1 MSNNDGTIIKVKP
14 NFSYTG
20 VSEKNNETGDTQ
32 NANVEEQKVKSEET
46 KDFSN
51 SHSHNPNT
59 NPKKKKANPSPNP
72 RKNSAY
78 YQNQCVEDTPP
89 PILIDTDVKSK
100 VFKAQDFSNS
110 FVVLILFHH
119 AWDYQGTK
127 EMESFSEHVEK
138 FKDQNCKLLG
148 VSRDG
153 PSVLKDWMD
162 ECGWPIPVISDMNLA
177 PKDFGII
184 QRLGLP
190 LQHGYAVPSAVVI
203 DKKGVIRTIASH
215 SPSDGGCCVGEILR
229 IVTALNQVVV
239 PGDNGKLTPA
249 NWDAKQPFIVNT
261 RKGVDDYY
269 YRKYGLRE
277 KKYWPTSP
285 RSESKGGINNGSKEE
300 KGAIQ
305 ENGGVGGND
314 KTKKEGGTKEKND
327 EAKNDKV
334 GSTNEKNKEAKN
346 DKVGVSNKKN
356 EEGKSNK
363 VGGTNEKND
372 EGKNEK
378 VGGTNERNEADGTN
392 VNIKEGKDTK
402 LGGTNE
408 QNEEGKSDKGGG
420 TNEKNEKEKNI
431 KGQSQSTNEKKEE
444 DKSETKGEG
453 KSEEVGVPNE
463 KKEKDK
469 SDEIGAVEDDN
480 ERKHL

>member
-1 MSNNDGTIIKVKP
+1 MFFHKMSSTDDGTVIKVRP

-32 NANVEEQKVKSEET
+32 NSNVDEQKSEET

-59 NPKKKKANPSPNP
+59 NPNKKKANPSPNP

-78 YQNQCVEDTPP
+78 YQNQCVEETPP
-89 PILIDTDVKSK
+89 PILIDIDGKSK

-127 EMESFSEHVEK
+127 EMESFSEHVKK

-177 PKDFGII
+177 PKDFGVI

-277 KKYWPTSP
+277 KKYWPST
-285 RSESKGGINNGSKEE
+285 RSESKGGINNDSKE
-300 KGAIQ
+300 KGAKSKQ
-305 ENGGVGGND
+305 EDDEVGGADNNFLTGAND
-314 KTKKEGGTKEKND
+314 
-327 EAKNDKV
+327 
-334 GSTNEKNKEAKN
+334 
-346 DKVGVSNKKN
+346 
-356 EEGKSNK
+356 
-363 VGGTNEKND
+363 
-372 EGKNEK
+372 
-378 VGGTNERNEADGTN
+378 
-392 VNIKEGKDTK
+392 I
-402 LGGTNE
+402 L
-408 QNEEGKSDKGGG
+408 
-420 TNEKNEKEKNI
+420 
-431 KGQSQSTNEKKEE
+431 
-444 DKSETKGEG
+444 
-453 KSEEVGVPNE
+453 
-463 KKEKDK
+463 
-469 SDEIGAVEDDN
+469 AVEDGAGQLTASPFSVQFGKKDIWLPRSGHVVSLQVN
-480 ERKHL
+480 SRDVPVSMVLDSAGRGYFSTRAREEGSGQYRCSSCNIITPVDHLKL